1 MVFVCDAQADEHR
14 CVVVF
19 ERWSHCT
26 LQQLVEERGA
36 VTEEEARYFLEQI
49 KFGLQLLRDKK
60 IRHPVSPTLPLQC
73 RPFLLC
79 PSALF

>member
-1 MVFVCDAQADEHR
+1 VS
-14 CVVVF
+14 
-19 ERWSHCT
+19 ERWSPCT

-36 VTEEEARYFLEQI
+36 LTEEEARSFLEQI

-73 RPFLLC
+73 RICLRLSLSAFLTLIGSVVC
-79 PSALF
+79 AV